1 MLTKSIPYTP
11 SFFLYYLMMT
21 TDTTKV
27 DSMTKIRET
36 FNMLDAT
43 LADAH
48 IKYRLTYNELFAV
61 ILQMYHKIL
70 YLYIQDII
78 RNLLKEGDDSNNSG
92 NDNNKNKNECYA

>member
-1 MLTKSIPYTP
+1 MMSI
-11 SFFLYYLMMT
+11 
-21 TDTTKV
+21 DTTKV
-27 DSMTKIRET
+27 DSTTKIRET

-48 IKYRLTYNELFAV
+48 ARYRLTYNELFAV

-78 RNLLKEGDDSNNSG
+78 RNLLKEGDDSNSS
-92 NDNNKNKNECYA
+92 NDNNNKKNECYA

>member
-1 MLTKSIPYTP
+1 
-11 SFFLYYLMMT
+11 MT

-27 DSMTKIRET
+27 DSITKIRET

-48 IKYRLTYNELFAV
+48 ARYRLTYNELFTV

-78 RNLLKEGDDSNNSG
+78 RNLLKEDNDSNSSG
-92 NDNNKNKNECYA
+92 NDNNNKKNECYA